1 MPFLLVKVF
10 FPLILLQIRQ
20 VPVKFI
26 GNGVVAIASPRIA
39 TQDSPTGQIEALQRT
54 MLLDGLNGVG

>member
-26 GNGVVAIASPRIA
+26 RNRVVAVASPRIA
-39 TQDSPTGQIEALQRT
+39 TQDSPTSQIEAFQRT